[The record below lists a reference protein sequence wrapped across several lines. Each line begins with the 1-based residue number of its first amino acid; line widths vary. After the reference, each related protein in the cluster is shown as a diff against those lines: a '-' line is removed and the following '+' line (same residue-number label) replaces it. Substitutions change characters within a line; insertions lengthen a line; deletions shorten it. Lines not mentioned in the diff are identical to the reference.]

1 MNESCISENCPF
13 FSLRHTTH
21 VQINHPVTGA
31 VKTIPVLMEEH
42 APSCATTPNKSST
55 AQAPKDFLESCVK
68 RKVQHLASS
77 YNSKQRS
84 RKILLYTPCM
94 IPQATLSAKP
104 SVILLLKLDSFGLC
118 SSPSAWQKTT
128 VSRRS
133 HSSRITQ

>member
-1 MNESCISENCPF
+1 MNASYISENCPF

-21 VQINHPVTGA
+21 VQINHAITGA

-55 AQAPKDFLESCVK
+55 AHAPKDFLESCVK

-77 YNSKQRS
+77 YNSKKRS

-94 IPQATLSAKP
+94 IPQASLSSKL
-104 SVILLLKLDSFGLC
+104 SVISLLKMDSFGLC
-118 SSPSAWQKTT
+118 LSPSALQTKPI
-128 VSRRS
+128 SRTS
-133 HSSRITQ
+133 NFTKITQ